1 MSKRES
7 VHVQLRKDQINRLNM
22 LRAALEEK
30 MKKELTMSELLEK
43 IVDDFLGSK

>member
-43 IVDDFLGSK
+43 IVDDFLSSK